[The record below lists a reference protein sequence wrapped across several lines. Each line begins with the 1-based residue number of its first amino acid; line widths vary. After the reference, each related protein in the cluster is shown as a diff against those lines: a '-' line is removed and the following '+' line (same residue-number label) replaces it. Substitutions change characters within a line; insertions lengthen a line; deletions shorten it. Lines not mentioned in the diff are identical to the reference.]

1 MSPTRRAR
9 LRVLVF
15 AALLLA
21 GPAAVAAPV
30 AADPAAP
37 VAADP
42 AAPAGAQPA
51 APAQPEA
58 PHPAAPPK
66 PAVPN
71 ASAPGGLMGP
81 APEAPGT
88 GIDNLVR
95 GPELQQGNDP
105 TFYEKYGTAGFTLDS
120 SLGFSDFL
128 DKTLNAVAGA
138 LFATV
143 AWIMSTAIK
152 LFQWAFSMDLSNS
165 FGDAVTAIV
174 SALRESLYAPFLFA
188 AVIVA
193 GAWALWHGLARR
205 RGTLATEGMAWTLAA
220 LVAGTLFLTKPA
232 SVIGAADVL
241 STGLGR
247 GILAAVS
254 VADAKKG
261 PADGVTTTPTFGDD
275 DADTQLRVS
284 ADRVWRTFVYTP
296 WLVLQFG
303 DVETGSRYGERLL
316 GTRTFSAE
324 ETEAAYKAGVSG
336 DLGAMQA
343 LSGEKDRQYA
353 QVSAEIMA
361 LPGSGAWFRGEKAV
375 ERIGVA
381 SLALVAALLAGG
393 MLLLL
398 SGGVFLVQL
407 AFLILVVLAPIF
419 LLLGIQPGAGRVLAT
434 RWVEVLVGLLVKRIA
449 YAALLAVVLVVS
461 GILLDAT
468 YPMGWVVAMVL
479 QVLVMGA
486 AMFYRRPF
494 AFIFGGGAGRPSAAD
509 VAAPASAAGRAARR
523 TERKGTAAH
532 APWVPDLPAKV
543 SLRRARRPEPTGEP
557 AEPPAKPQEQPA
569 PQPARRP
576 QPIGAHVRARV
587 SGTRVQ
593 PSASPSPEPAP
604 GAAPALRAAGGNRP

>member
-1 MSPTRRAR
+1 VQPPPG
-9 LRVLVF
+9 VV
-15 AALLLA
+15 
-21 GPAAVAAPV
+21 APV
-30 AADPAAP
+30 
-37 VAADP
+37 
-42 AAPAGAQPA
+42 
-51 APAQPEA
+51 
-58 PHPAAPPK
+58 
-66 PAVPN
+66 
-71 ASAPGGLMGP
+71 
-81 APEAPGT
+81 PEAPGT
-88 GIDNLVR
+88 GVDNLVR

-105 TFYEKYGTAGFTLDS
+105 TFYEKYGTSGFTLDS

-128 DKTLNAVAGA
+128 DKTLNAIAGA

-143 AWIMSTAIK
+143 GWIISTAIK

-193 GAWALWHGLARR
+193 GAWALWHGLFRR

-220 LVAGTLFLTKPA
+220 LVAGTVFLTKPA

-247 GILAAVS
+247 GILSAVS

-261 PADGVTTTPTFGDD
+261 PADGVTTRPTFGDD
-275 DADTQLRVS
+275 AADTQLRVS

-296 WLVLQFG
+296 WMVLQFG

-316 GTRTFSAE
+316 DAKIFTAE
-324 ETEAAYKAGVSG
+324 EGEAAYKAGVAG

-343 LSGEKDRQYA
+343 LTQQKDRQYA

-361 LPGSGAWFRGEKAV
+361 LPGAGAWFRGEKAV

-393 MLLLL
+393 LLLLL
-398 SGGVFLVQL
+398 SGGVFLAQL

-468 YPMGWVVAMVL
+468 YPMGWAVAMVL

-486 AMFYRRPF
+486 ALFYRRPF
-494 AFIFGGGAGRPSAAD
+494 AFIFGGATGRSSAAD
-509 VAAPASAAGRAARR
+509 APAPAAAGGRAERR
-523 TERKGTAAH
+523 ADRKAAGS
-532 APWVPDLPAKV
+532 PTPSVPDLPARASV
-543 SLRRARRPEPTGEP
+543 RRGLRPTPGGEQ
-557 AEPPAKPQEQPA
+557 AAGASA
-569 PQPARRP
+569 PQPPARPAPTPAERP
-576 QPIGAHVRARV
+576 QPLGARV
-587 SGTRVQ
+587 RSRLPGVRVQ
-593 PSASPSPEPAP
+593 DQPRPSGEAPARPE
-604 GAAPALRAAGGNRP
+604 PALRAAGGNGP